1 MSNKAKNTHLKNGDS
16 QTKQAYT
23 NQASPLFLVKSKSP
37 PHREHRKQKNT
48 GRKTT
53 HSRNQP

>member
-23 NQASPLFLVKSKSP
+23 NQASPLFFLVKSK
-37 PHREHRKQKNT
+37 
-48 GRKTT
+48 
-53 HSRNQP
+53 

>member
-23 NQASPLFLVKSKSP
+23 NQASPLFLVKSK
-37 PHREHRKQKNT
+37 
-48 GRKTT
+48 
-53 HSRNQP
+53 